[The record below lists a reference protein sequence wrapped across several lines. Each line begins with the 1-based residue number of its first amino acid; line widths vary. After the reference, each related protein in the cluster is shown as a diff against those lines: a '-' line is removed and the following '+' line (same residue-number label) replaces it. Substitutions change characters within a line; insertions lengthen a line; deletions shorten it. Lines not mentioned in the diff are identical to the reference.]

1 MKLPIPLSFE
11 VNKTNPM
18 TRSNIL
24 LGLAIVL
31 MIGGVYLGYLYSV
44 SENDNVSLLSV
55 LSPFIIG
62 IGVAVVSQSTA
73 MREADE

>member
-1 MKLPIPLSFE
+1 MVKPFTF
-11 VNKTNPM
+11 KATKRKPM
-18 TRSNIL
+18 TRSHIL